1 MGIEWGIGSGEG
13 VEMRRR
19 ATPDAARSGSRS
31 GSGDVESRVR
41 ALAST
46 LIGCPNARFRQG
58 FPVARV
64 WTEELGRDL
73 VSLGECVLM
82 AVMKCQ

>member
-31 GSGDVESRVR
+31 GSGDVESRVGLWHR
-41 ALAST
+41 

-64 WTEELGRDL
+64 WTEELGPDL

>member
-1 MGIEWGIGSGEG
+1 MGYRI
-13 VEMRRR
+13 RRR
-19 ATPDAARSGSRS
+19 RGNAAESNAKRGPA
-31 GSGDVESRVR
+31 GDRGRGLEMSNRVFGLWHR
-41 ALAST
+41 

-73 VSLGECVLM
+73 VSLGECVLI